1 MPIADPYQAA
11 LREAL
16 VGAVDRKLLR
26 DRRRAVARR
35 AVLAMAA
42 VAAVVAV
49 FVAATLPDDRAD
61 ASIDI
66 EVRDGRIFVRL
77 LDLESRPDEI
87 AAAMRNAGID
97 VVVEE
102 APVGP
107 SNVGR
112 FVAAADTQG
121 GPNGPA
127 LKIARDGSTTGF
139 TSFSVPQD
147 YAGVLRLSF
156 GRKAAPGEEWRT
168 PSDATETGEILECR
182 EIRGLTAVEA
192 SQQLAGGP
200 ASSIAWQAAGIGN
213 LEPGAELQEYATWR
227 VIHLVSWSGGR
238 VVVILTEHG
247 QWPYPG
253 DPPPLVPPSCKGK

>member
-1 MPIADPYQAA
+1 MPIADPYQAK

-16 VGAVDRKLLR
+16 VGAVETKLMR

-35 AVLAMAA
+35 AVFAMAVI
-42 VAAVVAV
+42 VALVAV
-49 FVAATLPDDRAD
+49 FFAAALPNDRAQ
-61 ASIDI
+61 ASIDV
-66 EVRDGRIFVRL
+66 EARDGRIFVHL
-77 LDLESRPDEI
+77 LDLESRPEEI
-87 AAAMRNAGID
+87 VAAMRNAGID
-97 VVVEE
+97 VVLEE

-112 FVAAADTQG
+112 FVGFAGTQG
-121 GPNGPA
+121 GA
-127 LKIARDGSTTGF
+127 ELKVARVGGTEAF

-147 YAGVLRLSF
+147 FAGVVRLSV
-156 GRKAAPGEEWRT
+156 GRKAAPGEQWRT
-168 PSDATETGEILECR
+168 ASDATEKGEILECR

-200 ASSIAWQAAGIGN
+200 ASTIAWQVAGLGN
-213 LEPGAELQEYATWR
+213 LEPGAELQEYASFR
-227 VIHLVSWSGGR
+227 VINLMSWSDGR

-253 DPPPLVPPSCKGK
+253 DPPPIVPPSCKGK